1 MSSSTPLVMGAVA
14 YDAKVV
20 TIWDGFQKYFR
31 SRDFDFDYVLYSNY
45 EKQVE
50 AHVLGH
56 IDVAWNSPL
65 AWLQAERVTK
75 TLGRRA
81 EAICMRDTDRDLT
94 SIVVVRADSA
104 IKSVSD
110 LKGKKVAVGANDS
123 PQAKLIPLNYLA
135 RQGMNPGKDFTVV
148 PFDKLLGK
156 HGDHVGGERDA
167 VRALLDGE
175 ADATCMVDGN
185 HMVFTREGTIPS
197 GATRILAQTPVF
209 DHCNFTVLD
218 GAPKD
223 NVARFRELLL
233 NMSYADEAVR
243 PLFDLERL
251 KRWVPGRVEGYAQL
265 AEALDRFGTI
275 ETFVSG
281 LVAACK

>member
-1 MSSSTPLVMGAVA
+1 
-14 YDAKVV
+14 
-20 TIWDGFQKYFR
+20 
-31 SRDFDFDYVLYSNY
+31 
-45 EKQVE
+45 
-50 AHVLGH
+50 
-56 IDVAWNSPL
+56 
-65 AWLQAERVTK
+65 
-75 TLGRRA
+75 
-81 EAICMRDTDRDLT
+81 
-94 SIVVVRADSA
+94 
-104 IKSVSD
+104 
-110 LKGKKVAVGANDS
+110 VGANDS

-135 RQGMNPGKDFTVV
+135 RQGLNPGKDFTVV
-148 PFDKLLGK
+148 PFDKLVGK
-156 HGDHVGGERDA
+156 HGDHIGGERDA

-223 NVARFRELLL
+223 NVSRFRELLL

-251 KRWVPGRVEGYAQL
+251 KRWVPGRIEGYAQL
-265 AEALDRFGTI
+265 AEALDRFGTVD
-275 ETFVSG
+275 TFVSG